1 MISTSGKHV
10 LLIGHVFI
18 VSSAA
23 PNVTRETSIAL
34 LANIRFFFLMQNL
47 IVATLFRACNPS
59 RKIPKHSQDLVT
71 YT

>member
-23 PNVTRETSIAL
+23 PNVTRETSNVAVTTKCIVSKYTG
-34 LANIRFFFLMQNL
+34 FFLD
-47 IVATLFRACNPS
+47 AKS
-59 RKIPKHSQDLVT
+59 HSC
-71 YT
+71 YTF